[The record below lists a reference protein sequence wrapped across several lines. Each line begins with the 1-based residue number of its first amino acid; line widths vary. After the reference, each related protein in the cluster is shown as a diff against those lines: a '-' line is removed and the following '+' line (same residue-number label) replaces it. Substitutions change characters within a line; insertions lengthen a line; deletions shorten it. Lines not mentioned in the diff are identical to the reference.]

1 MLDKNFLQSFLRVNN
16 GSEDMP
22 DTKVQ
27 QVLELAGWS
36 KSEIDAALALLHG
49 AADSPRRTITE
60 SSTNFRSDME
70 FSSSELSDL
79 LGVDVVI
86 DPANV
91 RTSLIAKKKAAS
103 KVMMVGVSIALLAFG
118 LAMSMGFGSAYLFGI
133 QPFGLQ

>member
-22 DTKVQ
+22 DTEVQ

-49 AADSPRRTITE
+49 NGDSPRRTITE

-70 FSSSELSDL
+70 FSSSDLSDL

-91 RTSLIAKKKAAS
+91 RTSLVAKKKAAS
-103 KVMMVGVSIALLAFG
+103 RVMIVGVSIALLAFG